1 MHRCRGSWPP
11 RVNRSLPFPEWCAW
25 RGSQFFGLAADC
37 FGQHYVVNCGVEITP
52 HYLSALERG
61 VYNIKLE
68 LLVKILNTLDCSADE
83 AFQDVVNNAAK
94 IKASELS
101 EKLNSLSLN
110 EQKKIYEVIE
120 TMLHNASN

>member
-1 MHRCRGSWPP
+1 MTQKIIGKRIQEIRKKK
-11 RVNRSLPFPEWCAW
+11 
-25 RGSQFFGLAADC
+25 GLTQEQLAER
-37 FGQHYVVNCGVEITP
+37 VEISP

-83 AFQDVVNNAAK
+83 AFQDVVNNASK
-94 IKASELS
+94 VKASELS
-101 EKLNSLSLN
+101 EKLKSLPLN

-120 TMLHNASN
+120 TMINNVSD